1 MQAEYDKAWGF
12 LTEANKLQRDT
23 YLFNPEVC
31 LLPVL
36 LHHSFKLGIV
46 TRPHLWCCACG
57 VSLLVVED
65 KDGIS

>member
-36 LHHSFKLGIV
+36 LHHSFKLALSPAPPLVLCMWGI
-46 TRPHLWCCACG
+46 P
-57 VSLLVVED
+57 VS
-65 KDGIS
+65 G